1 MTRFSTNA
9 LVLIASI
16 LFGLVVFISTQFGV
30 ARNISSLATTLSF
43 ASLALII
50 YFSHQKS
57 IGTFAS
63 LILIILALVD
73 FWWPALRAWSMTDVN
88 QYIIEMG
95 YNEPSSKFLSYQ
107 FLVGLNVAT
116 VLMLWWPKKR

>member
-1 MTRFSTNA
+1 MNRYSTHA
-9 LVLIASI
+9 LIFIAST
-16 LFGLVVFISTQFGV
+16 LFGLAIFISTQVGI
-30 ARNISSLATTLSF
+30 ARNIASFATTLSF
-43 ASLALII
+43 LSLVLII
-50 YFSHQKS
+50 YFSHRKS
-57 IGTFAS
+57 ISTFTA
-63 LILIILALVD
+63 LILMILALVD

-116 VLMLWWPKKR
+116 FLMLWWPKIR